1 MSRRKVFQRDPRR
14 VAAFQVTET
23 DLLAVDDVGRFRLLL
38 GEQLLQRRWPRPSQ
52 RRHGESRL
60 RGLFHEQWLD
70 RVPYQDGAARPRALY
85 TLGKRGRSHL
95 ALKLG
100 VPTTELGPRPA
111 KERAHDALFLKH
123 HLLTVQFIIHLE
135 LAATNGGAAVDKYED
150 ERALKAARQKNRQE
164 MPVIPDAF
172 IVLTFNDRHQGFCV
186 ELDRA
191 TVDLRAWKRK
201 LDGYWAWAKTESFA
215 NHYLSPAVLIV
226 VGAEER
232 LTIRRVAALKQLIE
246 AEASTTRNDPSLFWL
261 ASLRDATIDGILR
274 EPIWAVGGQQRLFR
288 LLPQE

>member
-23 DLLAVDDVGRFRLLL
+23 DLLAVADVGRFRLLL

-52 RRHGESRL
+52 KRHGESRL
-60 RGLFHEQWLD
+60 RGLFHEHWLD

-111 KERAHDALFLKH
+111 KERAHDTLFLKH

-135 LAATNGGAAVDKYED
+135 LAARKVGVEVGRYED

-172 IVLTFNDRHQGFCV
+172 IVLAFNDRQQGFCI

-201 LDGYWAWAKTESFA
+201 LDGYWAWARTESFA
-215 NHYLSPAVLIV
+215 KRYLSPAVLVV

-232 LTIRRVAALKQLIE
+232 FAIRRVTALRQLIE

-261 ASLRDATIDGILR
+261 TSLSDATDDGILR
-274 EPIWAVGGQQRLFR
+274 EPIWAVGGQQSLFR
-288 LLPQE
+288 LLP